1 MSTTVVKINE
11 GLYLGKAELKRF
23 GSLINT
29 ANEVVSNLQKQAGI
43 IRNYDGSL
51 AQTSFIVSQ
60 GSSATKITISSGGAV
75 AFISGNIKPMF
86 LAAKVDIADILPDS
100 NDYYIKIQSV
110 DSVLEEGTCSVS
122 VSGQLTGVGTK
133 FTEVL
138 RGQPDFPSRIEF
150 VKSGLVNTG
159 EFEVVSVTDDVTV
172 QLSGGSFVAE
182 IDLTYKVIGTFTP
195 DIVVPTPSKVI
206 FGYGDYD
213 VLVEANDVVNNTDT
227 FLLAKVNTDGI
238 TMVIEDMREHWA
250 KSSAEDLI
258 TRLDTPT
265 NPLIGVEWAKYDQ
278 VYGAGERNAVKVA
291 WGYTAEAANWTFSV
305 ANKQITITAGS
316 GGIFASNADVAN
328 GDFDGWKVYF
338 PTQRQYAHVVSSTVG
353 GGNVLLVLDRW
364 ETQNFPVATTE
375 KIVVVPDCETIGL
388 SVKVG
393 TALDY
398 MVEDNYFF
406 PVFEGYAIIPIKV
419 MGGVIR
425 YRHITNKQTTELKLI
440 NDGQYIDET
449 SWDAD
454 GVLTVA
460 SYSNVVI
467 GEITLLLSPTAWA
480 TIISNY
486 AHLVNDNYFQGRQA
500 FVPRVGTIA
509 AGALSITGSGNIVY
523 ASGNPV
529 DTFPDLGLGTILFV
543 YAYLN
548 DITVEITGNIGVP
561 SRTNDVVI
569 RTGRWG
575 VFYQLTTA
583 PAAWR
588 LMWYDGVNEIP
599 EDLLI
604 VGKRVS
610 NSDVLRVGVLN
621 QGNASKNAVL
631 AYDATTLNTGAI
643 WQLPNKGGMMARYT
657 DYTEDWTTVT
667 TTAGDM
673 TASGGGT
680 WTGHANVSL
689 KYKILGKTIFIKF
702 IMTPATTIAGV
713 PAIVYLEINGLP
725 SNFKNDISAL
735 NMVSGENTAGQVAMR
750 CQAILGTKQ
759 LWFQKSDISAFAN
772 GNLYLQGTITTELE

>member
-23 GSLINT
+23 GGLINT

-100 NDYYIKIQSV
+100 NDYYIKIQAV

-122 VSGQLTGVGTK
+122 ASGQLTGVGTK

-159 EFEVVSVTDDVTV
+159 EFEVVSVTDDLTV
-172 QLSGGSFVAE
+172 QLSGSSFTAE

-213 VLVEANDVVNNTDT
+213 VLVEANDAVNNTDT

-238 TMVIEDMREHWA
+238 TLLIEDMREQWA
-250 KSSAEDLI
+250 KSNAEDLI

-278 VYGAGERNAVKVA
+278 VYGAGDRNAVKVA
-291 WGYTAEAANWTFSV
+291 WGYTAEAGNWTFSV

-328 GDFDGWKVYF
+328 GDFDGWKIYF

-364 ETQNFPVATTE
+364 ETQNFPVATTD
-375 KIVVVPDCETIGL
+375 KIVVVPDCETIEL
-388 SVKVG
+388 RVKVG
-393 TALDY
+393 AALDY

-419 MGGVIR
+419 MGGIIR
-425 YRHITNKQTTELKLI
+425 FRHITNKQTTELKLI

-460 SYSNVVI
+460 SYSNVVA

-480 TIISNY
+480 TIIGNY